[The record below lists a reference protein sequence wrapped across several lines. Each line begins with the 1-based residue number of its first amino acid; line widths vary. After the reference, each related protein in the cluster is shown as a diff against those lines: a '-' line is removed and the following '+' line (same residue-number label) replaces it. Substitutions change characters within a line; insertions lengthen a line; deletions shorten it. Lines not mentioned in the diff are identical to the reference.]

1 MRAKGFRKCISMSHL
16 PSTAFG
22 SCRDKER
29 FCESRALDKVGELI
43 CLCRLPN
50 VDLKEPNL
58 VGSKGSSSVSIAS
71 GLEVRGIYPFKGTP
85 GKDEGKE
92 VR

>member
-1 MRAKGFRKCISMSHL
+1 MRTKGSRKYISVSHL

-29 FCESRALDKVGELI
+29 FCESRALDKVGEVI
-43 CLCRLPN
+43 CLCRLSN
-50 VDLKEPNL
+50 VDLEPNL
-58 VGSKGSSSVSIAS
+58 VRSKGSSSVSIAS
-71 GLEVRGIYPFKGTP
+71 GLEVRGKYPFKGVP

>member
-1 MRAKGFRKCISMSHL
+1 MRAKGFRKCESMNRL

-22 SCRDKER
+22 SCHDKER
-29 FCESRALDKVGELI
+29 LCESRALDKIGEVI
-43 CLCRLPN
+43 CFCRLSN
-50 VDLKEPNL
+50 VDLEPNL
-58 VGSKGSSSVSIAS
+58 LESKGSSSVSIAS
-71 GLEVRGIYPFKGTP
+71 GLEVRGIYPFKGAP